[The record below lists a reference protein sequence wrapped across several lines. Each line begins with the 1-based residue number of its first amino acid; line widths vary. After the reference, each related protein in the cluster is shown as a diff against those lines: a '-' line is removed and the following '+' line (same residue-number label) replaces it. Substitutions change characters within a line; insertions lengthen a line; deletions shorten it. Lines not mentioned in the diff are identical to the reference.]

1 MLNLLTDIWLGA
13 PARRRLLCLAA
24 ACLTGAALAG
34 GCTDPSRSDVAQRPD
49 PPPLFEEIEGQVGLD
64 FVHDPGTP
72 GTWFYPE
79 IMVMG
84 AAFLDYDCDGDLDIY
99 LINCGEP
106 QMSGVARDPA
116 RARNR
121 LFRQEADGR
130 FVDVTEQSGLGDE
143 GYGMGVAVGDI
154 NNDGFPDVYV
164 TNYGKDALYLNER
177 NGHFRDITDEAG
189 VVHERW
195 SGGACF
201 VDFDRDGWLD
211 LYVANYVDY
220 FPSRKCYGASG
231 RSDYCGPASFEKSV
245 DRLFR
250 NVTGE
255 LPRGAAG
262 NSAATDVRFVDVTVS
277 AGIARRAASGLGVVA
292 LDFNDDGWQ
301 DIYVANDMMANILW
315 INQRDGTFRDEAL
328 SRGTA
333 YDSLGRPAANMGV
346 AWSDLNSDQV
356 PDIYVTHMAGEM
368 NALYMSEG
376 TIGYREEAV
385 QAGLAASMHSLT
397 TFGAVLL
404 DIDHD
409 GDDDAVMVH
418 GAMKLPDSAVT
429 IPSYADRDAYW
440 RIFAEPN
447 MIFLNDGQNI
457 FHPHESS
464 RETFSQRREVS
475 RGLCMGD
482 IDNDG
487 DLDLLVANTAAP
499 ARLYRNIAAKAGH
512 WLRVRAVE
520 PALGGRDSYGARIT
534 VYGGGRRWTRWI
546 SPSGSYLSSH
556 DPVAH
561 FGLGPVATVDHIDVR
576 WANGDGETFAGGP
589 VNQLRVLAHGA
600 VAAPAAATAQPSAQ
614 GGAEAGPSGAAL

>member
-1 MLNLLTDIWLGA
+1 MGLGA
-13 PARRRLLCLAA
+13 RSRRRRLCLSIFVA
-24 ACLTGAALAG
+24 GAVLAG
-34 GCTDPSRSDVAQRPD
+34 GCSEQIPSRAAQRSD
-49 PPPLFEEIEGQVGLD
+49 PPPLFEEIQRQVGLD

-99 LINCGEP
+99 LLNCGEP
-106 QMSGVARDPA
+106 PMSGVARDPA

-121 LFRQEADGR
+121 LFRQEAGGR
-130 FVDVTEQSGLGDE
+130 FIDATEQSGLGDE
-143 GYGMGVAVGDI
+143 GYSMAVAVGDI

-164 TNYGKDALYLNER
+164 ANYGKDAVYLNER
-177 NGHFRDITDEAG
+177 NGHFREIADEAG

-201 VDFDRDGWLD
+201 LDYDRDGWLD

-231 RSDYCGPASFEKSV
+231 RPDYCGPASFEKSV

-255 LPRGAAG
+255 LQSRPSGD
-262 NSAATDVRFVDVTVS
+262 SAAANVRFVDVTVP

-328 SRGTA
+328 SRGAA

-346 AWSDLNSDQV
+346 ACSDLNDDQV

-368 NALYMSEG
+368 NVLYMSEG
-376 TIGYREEAV
+376 TIGYREAAV
-385 QAGLAASMHSLT
+385 QAGLAASMHSFT

-409 GDDDAVMVH
+409 GDDDAAMVH
-418 GAMKLPDSAVT
+418 GAMKLPDTAVN
-429 IPSYADRDAYW
+429 IPAYADREAYW

-447 MIFLNDGQNI
+447 MIFLNDGNNV
-457 FHPHESS
+457 FHAQESS
-464 RETFSQRREVS
+464 REIFCQRREVS

-499 ARLYRNIAAKAGH
+499 VRLYRNVAAKTGS

-520 PALGGRDSYGARIT
+520 PAWGGRDSYGARIT

-556 DPVAH
+556 DAIAH
-561 FGLGPVATVDHIDVR
+561 FGLGSIATIDHIDVR
-576 WANGDGETFAGGP
+576 WASGDEETFAGGP
-589 VNQLRVLAHGA
+589 VNQLRVLAHGSATAPTA
-600 VAAPAAATAQPSAQ
+600 VAAQPSAHPR
-614 GGAEAGPSGAAL
+614 GEAGPPGAAP